1 MTILEIDLQMKK
13 IALFLLLA
21 TNLSFAQIEE
31 LTYKVGY
38 NPNTN
43 YEMAM
48 IQVSKNQI
56 KYFGSDDFLD
66 NLSEQGISNPMF
78 SVDSVYTKTLLNT
91 GDLFDDRFSVLM
103 ETIEEYRSDGRQ
115 ALPVNT
121 KIFGTAKP
129 GNFPV
134 MDSINSNEMDD
145 SKKQTLLKVIN
156 STMSQLNVTPRK
168 ISTGSSFIENDT
180 IQIPINNFNLSILSL
195 SKYTVNEIKNGKAFM
210 SIEIDFSLL
219 FDSEIPFNASATGNG
234 FGNIIYDASNTFIEE
249 YELESNMTISIEI
262 ENILMEVKTESI
274 YEQKN
279 KIFNF

>member
-1 MTILEIDLQMKK
+1 MKK

-66 NLSEQGISNPMF
+66 KLSEQGISNPIF
-78 SVDSVYTKTLLNT
+78 SVDSIYTKTLLNT

-156 STMSQLNVTPRK
+156 LTMSQLSVTPRK

-180 IQIPINNFNLSILSL
+180 IQIPINNFNISILSL
-195 SKYTVNEIKNGKAFM
+195 SMYTVNEIKNGKAFM